1 MNPNLDLHVRIAA
14 DVSRYVAGTGAA
26 QRSTR
31 AFADTV
37 QTQFARIKGFMG
49 STGGLLAGVGLGMG
63 VSKMQQEVAR
73 FEKEMRL
80 LQVSTGDSRG
90 EMENWRKDMLHYQ
103 QTTGVTVDKQLELS
117 NSLQAVGLNMA
128 QIRGTL
134 GPAANT
140 MAVAKTTAE
149 SLGKALGVAS
159 EFYKFDLANPK
170 EAAMILDKML
180 VAGRLGN
187 AELQNLPDIF
197 AKIGGASKNS
207 KLSFDQTL
215 AMVEALSRSEPQAD
229 RLGTQI
235 DSLLRMFT
243 NYKYLEKASK
253 ATGIKF
259 FDKKGNRR
267 EAFDILSEFQKKV
280 LKIKDEKGQLAYISK
295 ALGEA
300 DQNTLEGIRRLV
312 QDGRLDQIKDLVP
325 KIKNAVGTSAND
337 LSIAIDNA
345 VDQASRLKAVLGE
358 AMQDGFARPLNEA
371 FSSITKFALDK
382 KENGGLQLNGK
393 EMLLGGA
400 AMLVGVPWLAGGV
413 KRLAGGMSNATN
425 TAAGVA
431 TGKALEAATGVKP
444 VFVTNWPATLGGVT
458 GADAGLAA
466 VGGAAAAK
474 VASKARTL
482 YALAAGLPVSAW
494 GSMGAAGLGTA
505 AAGVTAA
512 AAGGY
517 AVGTILNKIGEFLAK
532 DTRLE
537 GTGTDVVGPI
547 AARVWSMFG
556 SEDAKRA
563 IELTNKLKDTPLSG
577 TINIQVSSTAGVNA
591 TVKAAPAARSPLS
604 MPVGATNA
612 GAL

>member
-37 QTQFARIKGFMG
+37 QAQFARIKGFMG

-80 LQVSTGDSRG
+80 LQVSTGDSR
-90 EMENWRKDMLHYQ
+90 EKMEGWRKDLLKYQ
-103 QTTGVTVDKQLELS
+103 KETGVTVGSQLELS
-117 NSLQAVGLNMA
+117 NSLQAAGLKID
-128 QIRGTL
+128 QIRGAM
-134 GPAANT
+134 GPAVNL
-140 MAVAKTTAE
+140 MAVAKTQADE
-149 SLGKALGVAS
+149 LGRAMGVAAQH
-159 EFYKFDLANPK
+159 FKFDLTNPQQV
-170 EAAMILDKML
+170 EGMLDRML

-187 AELQNLPDIF
+187 LEVERLSGAFARVGTNAAAAKLPF
-197 AKIGGASKNS
+197 T
-207 KLSFDQTL
+207 QTL
-215 AMVEALSRSEPQAD
+215 AFAESLSLIEPD
-229 RLGTQI
+229 PYRLGTLA
-235 DSLLRMFT
+235 DSALRIFT
-243 NYKYLEKASK
+243 HGKYMNKASK
-253 ATGIKF
+253 ASSVKF
-259 FDKKGNRR
+259 FDKQGNRR
-267 EAFDILSEFQKKV
+267 QAVDV
-280 LKIKDEKGQLAYISK
+280 LADFEKGIQKYKKESGRFLYAQKVFGETDDQTVKGLENMLSAGGFTRMKEMAKEIEK
-295 ALGEA
+295 ATGQA
-300 DQNTLEGIRRLV
+300 R
-312 QDGRLDQIKDLVP
+312 KDLP
-325 KIKNAVGTSAND
+325 T
-337 LSIAIDNA
+337 AIDNA
-345 VDQASRLKAVLGE
+345 VDQTSRLKAVLGE
-358 AMQDGFARPLNEA
+358 AVQDGFARPLNEA

-382 KENGGLQLNGK
+382 KENGGLELTGK
-393 EMLLGGA
+393 DMLIGGA
-400 AMLVGVPWLAGGV
+400 AMLAGVPLLAGGV

-425 TAAGVA
+425 IAAGVA
-431 TGKALEAATGVKP
+431 TGKALEAATGIKT
-444 VFVTNWPATLGGVT
+444 VFAIVTNWPENLGGIT

-517 AVGTILNKIGEFLAK
+517 AVGTGIYKAS
-532 DTRLE
+532 E
-537 GTGTDVVGPI
+537 GTMVQDAFVNTIGAGIHKVL
-547 AARVWSMFG
+547 ALFG
-556 SEDAKRA
+556 SEDSKRA